1 MEESRY
7 LGNST
12 ARDIVSMEERFSY
25 EFVSN
30 VAYSLAHAADVL
42 QPPFWV
48 MLSRYVGSRARV
60 TLKDR
65 GGCLCS

>member
-42 QPPFWV
+42 H
-48 MLSRYVGSRARV
+48 R
-60 TLKDR
+60 
-65 GGCLCS
+65 LCGLCFLATCGVEHESL